1 TMQVTLTPE
10 QESFIR
16 SQIQYG
22 NYKTPEEAIA
32 QAFRLLDAY
41 HRQQKAMR
49 LEELKQRILVGT
61 EEIQQGKVT
70 DGEIV
75 FARLQERL
83 RTEFG
88 LEE

>member
-1 TMQVTLTPE
+1 MQVTLTPE

-41 HRQQKAMR
+41 HR
-49 LEELKQRILVGT
+49 
-61 EEIQQGKVT
+61 
-70 DGEIV
+70 
-75 FARLQERL
+75 
-83 RTEFG
+83 
-88 LEE
+88 